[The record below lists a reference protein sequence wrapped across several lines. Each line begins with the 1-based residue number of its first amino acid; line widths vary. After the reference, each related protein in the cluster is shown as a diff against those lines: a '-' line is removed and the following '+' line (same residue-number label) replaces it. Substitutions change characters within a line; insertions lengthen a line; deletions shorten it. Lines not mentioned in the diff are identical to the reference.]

1 VISASAHHACTNYC
15 DSAHIWP
22 CLTCPTSGALAA
34 PISNPSRPFRPRAAY
49 QTTVSRIHRPLA
61 GFDTRGYALTQLCTR
76 AEDTDGGAS
85 RVDGECDDETY
96 RQVLAYGCVASQAP
110 AGQVTKGEGD
120 KVGASDKYYARA
132 VEDDEDDVE
141 ADEEEEKEEDGGDT
155 LQAVVFI
162 APFRL
167 VASQPSCSSFF
178 PSLQYRFSRR

>member
-1 VISASAHHACTNYC
+1 
-15 DSAHIWP
+15 
-22 CLTCPTSGALAA
+22 
-34 PISNPSRPFRPRAAY
+34 
-49 QTTVSRIHRPLA
+49 
-61 GFDTRGYALTQLCTR
+61 LCTR